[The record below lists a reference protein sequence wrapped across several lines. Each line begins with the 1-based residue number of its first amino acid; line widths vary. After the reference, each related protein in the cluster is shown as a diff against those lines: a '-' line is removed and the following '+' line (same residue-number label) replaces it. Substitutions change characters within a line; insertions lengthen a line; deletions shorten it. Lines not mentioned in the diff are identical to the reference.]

1 MKRSVADWHRAFPD
15 TVNEV
20 GDVLAEGDLVAA
32 RWVTRGTH
40 RGEFLGLPASGR
52 RVEVTSSVGRA
63 SRGAAMAGAGG
74 AVLYAGLLVL
84 LAAVVFGL
92 IEAGLDAWLAALIVA
107 AVTLV
112 IGAIV
117 TSIGVKQIQ
126 STEMAPKQTA
136 ETVRENVEFVRE
148 QMK

>member
-1 MKRSVADWHRAFPD
+1 MEHREE
-15 TVNEV
+15 NR
-20 GDVLAEGDLVAA
+20 GIGDL
-32 RWVTRGTH
+32 
-40 RGEFLGLPASGR
+40 LGDLGR
-52 RVEVTSSVGRA
+52 QVSTLVRKEIDLARVEVTSSVGRM

-84 LAAVVFGL
+84 LAAGVLGL
-92 IEAGLDAWLAALIVA
+92 IEAGFEAWLAAAIVA
-107 AVTLV
+107 AVAMVVGGVL
-112 IGAIV
+112 

-126 STEMAPKQTA
+126 TTDMAPKQTA